1 MRTLCVVLT
10 IYTVLLP
17 NDIEPLVDII
27 NMTGACVLLLQLRM
41 YLKHYYNFTE
51 A

>member
-1 MRTLCVVLT
+1 MRARLVLT
-10 IYTVLLP
+10 IHIVRLP
-17 NDIEPLVDII
+17 NDIEPLVEII